1 MVSIKRLFY
10 EPIDAPAP
18 FVLTIGE
25 HCKRIP
31 QLTGGHHISPIHL
44 PRQRIIHQLHAD
56 PIEVLDDQK
65 ILNTTEL
72 LQQLIVAEAL
82 HSIAASSRH
91 LPTVV
96 ALGQVATSQGERDHV
111 GPGRT
116 L

>member
-1 MVSIKRLFY
+1 MVSMKRLLY

-31 QLTGGHHISPIHL
+31 QLSRGHHISPIHL
-44 PRQRIIHQLHAD
+44 PRQRIVYQLHAD

-72 LQQLIVAEAL
+72 LQQLIGAEAL
-82 HSIAASSRH
+82 HSNRGIGPSPSHGCRTRPSRTK
-91 LPTVV
+91 PKR
-96 ALGQVATSQGERDHV
+96 ARS
-111 GPGRT
+111 
-116 L
+116 